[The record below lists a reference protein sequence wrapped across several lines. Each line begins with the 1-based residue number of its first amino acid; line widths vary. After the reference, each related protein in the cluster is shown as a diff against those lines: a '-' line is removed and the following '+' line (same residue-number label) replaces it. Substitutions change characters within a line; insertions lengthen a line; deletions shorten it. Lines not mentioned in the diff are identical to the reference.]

1 MLQGIKAWLDQQ
13 SLKLITDS
21 KINIITVPRSECD
34 LTNQS
39 AVLDF
44 IQSTKIDE
52 VYLAAA
58 ESVALKQTQKI
69 NIDLYE
75 NLMIESNIINA
86 CIQRHKKITLLRLI
100 MYLS

>member
-1 MLQGIKAWLDQQ
+1 MVGSAIIR
-13 SLKLITDS
+13 KLITDS

-69 NIDLYE
+69 NIDFFMKFNDRIKHNKCMLYRG
-75 NLMIESNIINA
+75 I
-86 CIQRHKKITLLRLI
+86 KKLL
-100 MYLS
+100 S